1 MKTISAAEAN
11 RHFSRLLAEV
21 AAGEPV
27 TVLSHGKPVAVFSP
41 ASADNTR
48 REEARRKLFGRL
60 RAQVPTG
67 ETRDWTR
74 DDLYGD
80 AL

>member
-11 RHFSRLLAEV
+11 RNFSRLLAEV
-21 AAGEPV
+21 AAGESV

-41 ASADNTR
+41 VSVAKIN
-48 REEARRKLFGRL
+48 REEAQCKLLERL

-74 DDLYGD
+74 NSLYC
-80 AL
+80 A